1 MGMSA
6 EGDQLLTEAYNIR
19 QTLEPQDSRPVGEL
33 AEADFDILV
42 AFWSR

>member
-6 EGDQLLTEAYNIR
+6 EGDQLLKEACNIR
-19 QTLEPQDSRPVGEL
+19 QKLEPQDSRLVDEL
-33 AEADFDILV
+33 EESDLDVLV